1 MDQLLALFLDINS
14 MLFYFHYNDTGS
26 MSGGRETARGAGV
39 DEMVGTG
46 RTGTRAGKDVDVY

>member
-1 MDQLLALFLDINS
+1 

-26 MSGGRETARGAGV
+26 MSGGREMARGAGV